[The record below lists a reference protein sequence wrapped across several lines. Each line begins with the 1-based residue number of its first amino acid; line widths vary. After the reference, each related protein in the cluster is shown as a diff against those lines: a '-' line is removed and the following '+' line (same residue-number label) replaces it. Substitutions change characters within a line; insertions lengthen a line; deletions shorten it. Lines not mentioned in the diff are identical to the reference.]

1 MSKANFANCW
11 IESGP
16 PGAPDGVTVEEIT
29 DSTAQLSWRPGQDNG
44 SPIISYIIQT
54 KTAFTVGWQAV
65 NTGNNAGLAGA
76 AQAKRQFSKRLK
88 IAIEGFI
95 SFF

>member
-1 MSKANFANCW
+1 
-11 IESGP
+11 P

-44 SPIISYIIQT
+44 SPITSYIIQA

-65 NTGNNAGLAGA
+65 NT
-76 AQAKRQFSKRLK
+76 
-88 IAIEGFI
+88 
-95 SFF
+95 

>member
-1 MSKANFANCW
+1 MNKVINEKLNFW
-11 IESGP
+11 IELGP

-44 SPIISYIIQT
+44 SPILSYTVQT

-65 NTGNNAGLAGA
+65 NTGKKNLCLAEYTGN
-76 AQAKRQFSKRLK
+76 
-88 IAIEGFI
+88 G
-95 SFF
+95 SFFINA

>member
-1 MSKANFANCW
+1 MNEVINEKWNCW

-44 SPIISYIIQT
+44 SPILSYIIQT

-65 NTGNNAGLAGA
+65 NTGKEHLCLTEYVVNG
-76 AQAKRQFSKRLK
+76 SMY
-88 IAIEGFI
+88 
-95 SFF
+95 